1 MGNSRI
7 HNVYVWCGHCYLY
20 CRNAALSGIP
30 VDQEKM
36 EQKKTKNLEEVTNSG
51 RYNYSADRNCFAW
64 FCTEG
69 FYQTF

>member
-1 MGNSRI
+1 MYIFRYNKEICGYVVVGGGVENLMGNFDWKERKRW
-7 HNVYVWCGHCYLY
+7 N
-20 CRNAALSGIP
+20 R
-30 VDQEKM
+30 
-36 EQKKTKNLEEVTNSG
+36 KKTKNLEEVTNSG